1 MPGTRNET
9 RMPIWAASAQIALL
23 TVILAGVPVRADD
36 SRSKEDAYQSVW
48 SSLSEL
54 LRRREYGSASGL
66 MESVSDDP
74 ELQFRGKQIEADK
87 AVIAGLQ
94 TLEKV
99 VAERLSAMPEGT
111 PLEIS
116 GIECTFVRYDKSPKG
131 NSVVLKSKSSG
142 REMTKHIVDLPPAM
156 WMQLA
161 ESRLESLDN
170 RDLILG
176 VFAGFDRSAD
186 VKAARKLLNEA
197 ASKGA
202 DVTTWLARL
211 EQAEDAKKLRAEE
224 RKTKNDD
231 PLIGRWRVVAG
242 RGDQQS
248 SFNVEYR
255 ANGTVM
261 RAISRQTLRDKV
273 TREKRLPIALSFA
286 GKWQKLDDGT
296 YKITYSDGVTG
307 HITLEGDRYWGRSA
321 EGIPLSGTRQVTKK

>member
-1 MPGTRNET
+1 MPGTPNET
-9 RMPIWAASAQIALL
+9 RMPLWAASAGIALL
-23 TVILAGVPVRADD
+23 TVVLTWIPVRADD
-36 SRSKEDAYQSVW
+36 GNSKADAYQSVW

-74 ELQFRGKQIEADK
+74 ELQYRGKQIEADK
-87 AVIAGLQ
+87 AVITGLQ

-99 VAERLSAMPEGT
+99 VAERLSGMHEGT
-111 PLEIS
+111 PIEIS
-116 GIECTFVRYDKSPKG
+116 GIECTFVRYEKSPKG
-131 NSVVLKSKSSG
+131 NSVILKSKSTG
-142 REMTKHIVDLPPAM
+142 RELTKRIADLPPAM
-156 WMQLA
+156 WMQVA

-170 RDLILG
+170 PDLILG

-186 VKAARKLLNEA
+186 VKAARKLLNDA

-211 EQAEDAKKLRAEE
+211 EEAEAAKNLRAEE

-242 RGDQQS
+242 RGDRAG

-255 ANGTVM
+255 ANGTLIRV
-261 RAISRQTLRDKV
+261 ISRQTLREKV
-273 TREKRLPIALSFA
+273 IREKRLPIALSSS

-296 YKITYSDGVTG
+296 YRITYSDGVTG

-321 EGIPLSGTRQVTKK
+321 EGIPLAGTRQVTKK